1 MRTVVGALV
10 AIGLL
15 VGLSMAG
22 VPYNSDVFGKG
33 APYLSMIDPT
43 GDKVVVTNPGEPV
56 IGNLKFIDI
65 FGRTVKDEGNIE
77 LATGDTVFDVVLPD
91 RGNLGIHTAYYITPT
106 AEEVAAGALGGK
118 NNDDLAA
125 WGIVSWLSAERMGGI
140 YKLGSNGVWGW
151 VN

>member
-1 MRTVVGALV
+1 MSMKTAIGALV
-10 AIGLL
+10 AVGLL

-22 VPYNSDVFGKG
+22 VPYNSDVFAKG
-33 APYLSMIDPT
+33 APYLSMIDPM

-65 FGRTVKDEGNIE
+65 FGRTVKNEGNIT
-77 LATGDTVFDVVLPD
+77 LANGDTVFNVVLPD
-91 RGNLGIHTAYYITPT
+91 RGNLGIHTAYYELPK
-106 AEEVAAGALGGK
+106 AGELGSK

-125 WGIVSWLSAERMGGI
+125 WGVVSWLSAERMGGI